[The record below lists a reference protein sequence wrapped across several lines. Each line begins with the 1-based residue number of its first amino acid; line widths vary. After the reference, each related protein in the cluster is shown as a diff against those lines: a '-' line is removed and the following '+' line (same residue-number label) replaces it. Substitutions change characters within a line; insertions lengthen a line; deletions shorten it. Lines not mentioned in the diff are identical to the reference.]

1 MGLCFSGLFFFS
13 TTIFLG
19 GGEPMRSRANSLTA
33 VSAWKRFFLLLFLA
47 IPIVSNREGVDPSVR
62 VLPVHF
68 MFTKR
73 ATGRASNRMCNNRA
87 KGRDQAMEERDFF
100 DEKQEK
106 KPASLN
112 CPHCH
117 QSAEYEVT
125 WIVRTKKRQLSGR
138 ADERDRA
145 RFAKARSYMVRK
157 DDMMACKNMRCR
169 KRFEISGQSTVI
181 TE

>member
-1 MGLCFSGLFFFS
+1 MGSKVW
-13 TTIFLG
+13 
-19 GGEPMRSRANSLTA
+19 PQHANI
-33 VSAWKRFFLLLFLA
+33 LLWLLA
-47 IPIVSNREGVDPSVR
+47 AAKCAII
-62 VLPVHF
+62 
-68 MFTKR
+68 
-73 ATGRASNRMCNNRA
+73 CN
-87 KGRDQAMEERDFF
+87 MEERDFF

-125 WIVRTKKRQLSGR
+125 WIVRTKKRQLPGR

-145 RFAKARSYMVRK
+145 RFAKFRSYMVRK

-169 KRFEISGQSTVI
+169 KRFEISGQSTVL